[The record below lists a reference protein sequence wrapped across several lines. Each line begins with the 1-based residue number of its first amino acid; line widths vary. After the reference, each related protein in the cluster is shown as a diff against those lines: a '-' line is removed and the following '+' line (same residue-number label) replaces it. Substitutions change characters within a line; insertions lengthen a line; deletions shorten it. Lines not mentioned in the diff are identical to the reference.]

1 MTETAEVVLQQLL
14 QHRSIRRFLPEP
26 VPEDVLLRGI
36 EAGQQAAT
44 SSNIQA
50 YCVIR
55 IRERARLRRL
65 VELTG
70 GQKKVAEC
78 GAFLTICGDTRRHRL
93 VAERAGKPYAS
104 TLETFML
111 ATIDASLFAQNLV
124 IALEAMG
131 WGICYIGG
139 LRNDLPGVMELL
151 GTPDGVWPLFGLCI
165 GRPDQ
170 DPEIRPRLDPSAILF
185 EESYPDD
192 SEVFDRIDE
201 YDVRM
206 GDWYQR
212 QGIDHSGWSARIEEQ
227 FRERRRGETAG
238 CYREAG
244 ADFD

>member
-1 MTETAEVVLQQLL
+1 MTTTAEVVLNQLL
-14 QHRSIRRFLPEP
+14 EHRSIRKFRTDP
-26 VPEDVLLRGI
+26 VPEDVLLKAI

-55 IRERARLRRL
+55 IREQQRLGRL

-93 VAERAGKPYAS
+93 IAARAGKPYIS
-104 TLETFML
+104 NLETFLL

-124 IALEAMG
+124 IALEGMG
-131 WGICYIGG
+131 WGTCYIGG
-139 LRNDLPGVMELL
+139 LRNDLPGLLKEL
-151 GTPDGVWPLFGLCI
+151 GTPEGVWPIFGLCI

-170 DPEIRPRLDPSAILF
+170 DPEIRPRLDPAAVFF

-192 SEVFDRIDE
+192 STMLDRIDD

-212 QGIDHSGWSARIEEQ
+212 RGIDSPGWVSRIESH
-227 FRERRRGETAG
+227 FRKPQRTESADAYRR
-238 CYREAG
+238 AG
-244 ADFD
+244 ADFG